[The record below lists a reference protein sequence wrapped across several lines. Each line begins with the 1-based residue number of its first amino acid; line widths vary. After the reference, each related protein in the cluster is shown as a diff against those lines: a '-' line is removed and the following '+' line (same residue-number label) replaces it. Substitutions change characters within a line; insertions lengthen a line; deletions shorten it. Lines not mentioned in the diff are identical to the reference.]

1 MDIKLLDFWI
11 HGSWKEDKQKDLTK
25 KVWCPKYCFTE
36 VDVFLDADFKQILIA
51 VKEKGPITSFR
62 AQPMNKEI
70 HWRLDESHT

>member
-1 MDIKLLDFWI
+1 MLNNNCYKSGYKCRHRKTTGLV
-11 HGSWKEDKQKDLTK
+11 K
-25 KVWCPKYCFTE
+25 KRINSLNSLTE

-70 HWRLDESHT
+70 H